1 MTTPQDCP
9 LTQQAVGW
17 ALHALEPDEEMA
29 VLLHLPHCAACRIA
43 VSGAEEVLA
52 TLGGVVPTVEP
63 PPALRRRLLTAAAQ
77 TEQRPPTPLA
87 RTDRA
92 PVTVPAQ
99 AVDGRRHH
107 RLDAEDRSGSRP
119 GTAWLS
125 GRRRRLVAA
134 SLAVVAAVAV
144 GGLTIRAT
152 QLEQQRDAE
161 SAQAQGLSELIDQLD
176 EPGSR
181 HALLASADQSTV
193 AAVLLANGERRV
205 YTLGLAANAR
215 DRIYVLWGIGEDKT
229 PVPLGT
235 FDVDQADPGLRT
247 VGSAPEAEDFGQ
259 YAISLEPGRV
269 APASPTEVVA
279 SGQVEI

>member
-29 VLLHLPHCAACRIA
+29 VLLHLPHCAACRTA
-43 VSGAEEVLA
+43 VAEAEEVLA
-52 TLGGVVPTVEP
+52 ALGGVVPSAEP
-63 PPALRRRLLTAAAQ
+63 PPALRERLLAAATH
-77 TEQRPPTPLA
+77 TEQRPPTLQPRA
-87 RTDRA
+87 GRA
-92 PVTVPAQ
+92 PVNVPAQ
-99 AVDGRRHH
+99 AADGRTH
-107 RLDAEDRSGSRP
+107 RLDAEDRSGRRP
-119 GTAWLS
+119 RSSWLS
-125 GRRRRLVAA
+125 GRGRRLVAA
-134 SLAVVAAVAV
+134 SLAVAAAVAV

-161 SAQAQGLSELIDQLD
+161 SAQAQSLSELIAQLD

-181 HALLASADQSTV
+181 HALLASADDSTV
-193 AAVLLANGERRV
+193 AAVLLADGERQV

-215 DRIYVLWGIGEDKT
+215 DRTYVLWGIGPDAV
-229 PVPLGT
+229 PVALGT
-235 FDVDQADPGLRT
+235 FDVDRADQGLRT
-247 VGSAPEAEDFGQ
+247 VGSATEAENFGQ